1 MAANEAT
8 DKKATDFHRANTDI
22 GIFSYLNTE
31 HFKKMQPSYL
41 KVFLTF
47 ARNSLVRD
55 MSFRLNFVLQCLSSM
70 SWAAMN
76 WGLFKI
82 IYQFTPAIGPDSGWR
97 ENEFFVFLGTIWIIN
112 SLVQTF
118 VMVNAQDFSELIRT
132 GNLDFALLKP
142 IDTQFLIS
150 FPRMNWAQLA
160 NAVLG
165 VVVVIYYTRQLIEE
179 GRAIYI
185 SPFTVMAYIFY
196 VLCGT
201 MIMYSVMII
210 LASTSIWLGRNQHL
224 TNFWFYITNFYRYP
238 MEIYQRHG
246 IGWALWGTFTF
257 VVPIL
262 VVSNIPAR
270 VLAQPSPGE
279 SAWETWEWLLAG
291 YAIIA
296 TAGSLFASRWVCKKA
311 LGSYRSASS

>member
-1 MAANEAT
+1 M
-8 DKKATDFHRANTDI
+8 
-22 GIFSYLNTE
+22 G
-31 HFKKMQPSYL
+31 PSYL
-41 KVFLTF
+41 KVFFTF

-55 MSFRLNFVLQCLSSM
+55 MSFRTNFILQCLSSM

-82 IYQFTPAIGPDSGWR
+82 IYNHTPAIGPDTGWR

-150 FPRMNWAQLA
+150 FTRINWSQLA

-165 VVVVIYYTRQLIEE
+165 VAVVIYYLRELMLEPGRGLHISLGTVLI
-179 GRAIYI
+179 YL
-185 SPFTVMAYIFY
+185 FF

-201 MIMYSVMII
+201 LIMYSVMIV
-210 LASTSIWLGRNQHL
+210 LSSTSIWLGRNQHL
-224 TNFWFYITNFYRYP
+224 SHFWFYITNFYRYP
-238 MEIYQRHG
+238 MEIYQRSG
-246 IGWALWGTFTF
+246 IGWALWGTFVF

-262 VVSNIPAR
+262 VVSNVPAR
-270 VLAQPSPGE
+270 VLAQPSPGP
-279 SAWETWEWLLAG
+279 SIWEPWEWYLAG
-291 YAIIA
+291 YTFLA
-296 TAGSLFASRWVCKKA
+296 TIGSLLASRWVFKRA
-311 LGSYRSASS
+311 LLSYRSASS